1 MQFACIEAFISF
13 LKKITF
19 SRYFENIFCHTY
31 IILNQATLRRQIIE
45 MIKHATKNRPLR
57 QVSQD
62 RCSLQRPLLGR
73 MS

>member
-19 SRYFENIFCHTY
+19 SRHFENIFCHTY
-31 IILNQATLRRQIIE
+31 VILNQATLRRQIIQ
-45 MIKHATKNRPLR
+45 MTKHATKNRPLR

-62 RCSLQRPLLGR
+62 GCSLQRPLLGR